1 MKWQMIFA
9 SALVD
14 DITTKVMMTLLA
26 ILSAA
31 AIFGGV
37 FFVIM
42 ISSKRQRKKS
52 RGKSALPR
60 HNYAR
65 FDRADAR
72 DYIKFDDILDVSDE
86 HFGVLVDHHF
96 QRFVC
101 YISLQGFDYNLATK
115 AEQYSSAMGMISVVK
130 TIDSTIQIRQD
141 SRPID
146 FSDAKNEC
154 DHVIEKTKMEI
165 DQIVIKARKLMAR
178 INALL
183 DEGDQTAAQD
193 LYLQFQDAKHE
204 VEALNGIIQEQE
216 AIKAQ
221 YENRMDITAETN
233 AKKETLYI
241 IDWYY
246 NASEHM
252 NRELSMTERYDE
264 AIQKLWSKSGAY
276 ISALAMA
283 GVYARRLSGREIL
296 ETLRFHTHPYSS
308 AQFKTEDLIRN
319 YSFKNLITTSDF
331 PKTMREEMNK
341 EKERIHKQIEEF
353 YEQVGTYIPEDAPEY
368 IPAK

>member
-1 MKWQMIFA
+1 
-9 SALVD
+9 
-14 DITTKVMMTLLA
+14 
-26 ILSAA
+26 
-31 AIFGGV
+31 
-37 FFVIM
+37 
-42 ISSKRQRKKS
+42 
-52 RGKSALPR
+52 
-60 HNYAR
+60 
-65 FDRADAR
+65 
-72 DYIKFDDILDVSDE
+72 
-86 HFGVLVDHHF
+86 
-96 QRFVC
+96 
-101 YISLQGFDYNLATK
+101 
-115 AEQYSSAMGMISVVK
+115 
-130 TIDSTIQIRQD
+130 
-141 SRPID
+141 
-146 FSDAKNEC
+146 
-154 DHVIEKTKMEI
+154 MEI

>member
-1 MKWQMIFA
+1 MRWQMIFA

-31 AIFGGV
+31 AIFGGM

-52 RGKSALPR
+52 KGKSALPR

-204 VEALNGIIQEQE
+204 VEAGTGGHQSTIR
-216 AIKAQ
+216 K
-221 YENRMDITAETN
+221 
-233 AKKETLYI
+233 
-241 IDWYY
+241 
-246 NASEHM
+246 
-252 NRELSMTERYDE
+252 
-264 AIQKLWSKSGAY
+264 
-276 ISALAMA
+276 
-283 GVYARRLSGREIL
+283 
-296 ETLRFHTHPYSS
+296 PYGYH
-308 AQFKTEDLIRN
+308 R
-319 YSFKNLITTSDF
+319 
-331 PKTMREEMNK
+331 
-341 EKERIHKQIEEF
+341 
-353 YEQVGTYIPEDAPEY
+353 
-368 IPAK
+368 